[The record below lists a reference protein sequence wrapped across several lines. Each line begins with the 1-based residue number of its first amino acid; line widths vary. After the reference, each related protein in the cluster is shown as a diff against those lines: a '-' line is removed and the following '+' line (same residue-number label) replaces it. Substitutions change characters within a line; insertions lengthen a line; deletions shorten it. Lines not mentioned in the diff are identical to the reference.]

1 MARRSPK
8 PPGRRTGRRSSAR
21 PLRVGVALGAGGA
34 RGLAHVGVLR
44 SLADAGVPINGIVG
58 TSIGALVGAMYA
70 AGQLENFE
78 RQMKDFE
85 WGDAVRLFD
94 PVWPRSGLLSGTRA
108 VDWLGELIGD
118 WRIEDLAIPFAAV
131 SVDLVTGNE
140 IIIREGRVLDA
151 LRASMS
157 IPGVMVPFRQGR
169 KLLVD
174 GALRNPVPHSALAT
188 LEVDVRIAVNLHHV
202 PVREIVGWGRTP
214 ARRGAKERLAD
225 AIDRRL
231 ARLLGSSRR
240 PRKRRSAELVEQ
252 AEPQTPSLFDILTA
266 SMAVVEYELARHRL
280 TNDPPDLVLEPD
292 LQGIRAF
299 EFHKARRAIRRGSL
313 EVERRLPEIQ
323 RVLRARP
330 GSRGVKRKPQA
341 GD

>member
-1 MARRSPK
+1 MASRSPK
-8 PPGRRTGRRSSAR
+8 TPGRRTGRRSSAR

-140 IIIREGRVLDA
+140 IIIRKGRVLDA